1 MFNLFLVQKFR
12 KRPVYMEYLAQVL
25 IKSLIDSAHD
35 DFLSWYDENQTFI
48 SKRNEL
54 LLGPWRMIITRG
66 EGVIAIA
73 GSNENKYGNKKN
85 AKLFNALSLIL
96 FGFSCCINGI

>member
-1 MFNLFLVQKFR
+1 MFNLFIVQKFR

-25 IKSLIDSAHD
+25 TKSLIDSAHD

-54 LLGPWRMIITRG
+54 LLGPWRMIIARG
-66 EGVIAIA
+66 DGVIAIA
-73 GSNENKYGNKKN
+73 GSNENKYGNKK
-85 AKLFNALSLIL
+85 KREIIQCFILDSLW
-96 FGFSCCINGI
+96 F